1 MPLDDDHSEET
12 PFLPSPEDW
21 EWLNNELIN
30 QDRRD
35 DESRCRRINSRL
47 EAIREDPD
55 GRPEFPGI
63 IPLALARFLANGN
76 THD

>member
-1 MPLDDDHSEET
+1 MTSHEENEE
-12 PFLPSPEDW
+12 PSYEPSPADW
-21 EWLNNELIN
+21 EWLNRELID
-30 QDRRD
+30 QDRRLN
-35 DESRCRRINSRL
+35 EKCCRTLKSRL
-47 EAIREDPD
+47 EAIREEPD

>member
-1 MPLDDDHSEET
+1 MPHDDHYEEP
-12 PFLPSPEDW
+12 PFEPSPEDR

-30 QDRRD
+30 EDRRD
-35 DESRCRRINSRL
+35 DEGLNSRL
-47 EAIREDPD
+47 EGIREEPD